1 MIIMMIMTTTMYE
14 YILLLSIML
23 LIIKVVIFITR
34 TGGLHVGREVRC
46 VHRRQRVLRHEP
58 ELPGEVQRLGE
69 LQHRGERLTILYY
82 TISYCTILYTIYYIL
97 YTIYYILYYTILYYT
112 ILYYILCIEVN
123 AARALPVSALAFATE
138 AGYDMLTV
146 NGVVYHGSAGPEAL
160 TVSM

>member
-1 MIIMMIMTTTMYE
+1 MWAVKSGACTVDSESCAMSPNYPE
-14 YILLLSIML
+14 RYSDSASCSIEAS
-23 LIIKVVIFITR
+23 
-34 TGGLHVGREVRC
+34 GL
-46 VHRRQRVLRHEP
+46 
-58 ELPGEVQRLGE
+58 
-69 LQHRGERLTILYY
+69 LYY
-82 TISYCTILYTIYYIL
+82 TILYHTVLYYILYTIYYIL